1 MVIEIDANLET
12 AFNICKDVLNNLE
25 IEIDEI
31 NIMEKYI
38 YGSTNSGL
46 LSWGEEIELC
56 FDIIKENKISINVTS
71 EAKAQLIT
79 WGKNDK
85 NICNICD
92 SIMKK
97 STTNK

>member
-1 MVIEIDANLET
+1 MIIEIDANLET
-12 AFNICKDVLNNLE
+12 AFNICENVLNNLE

-31 NIMEKYI
+31 NIKEKYI

-46 LSWGEEIELC
+46 LSWGEEIELY
-56 FDIIKENKISINVTS
+56 FDILKENRISIKVTS

-92 SIMKK
+92 SIMEK